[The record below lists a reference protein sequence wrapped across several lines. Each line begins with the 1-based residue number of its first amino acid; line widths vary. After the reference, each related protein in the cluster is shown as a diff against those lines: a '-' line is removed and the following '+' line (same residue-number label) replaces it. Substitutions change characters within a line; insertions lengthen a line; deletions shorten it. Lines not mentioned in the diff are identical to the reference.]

1 MEDRAAC
8 RPSPTPLIWR
18 RTRLATQSLALT
30 FAEPVDVTGPL
41 VVAVQ
46 VFAVG
51 MAALVVVVAVVF
63 GSSANAPQ
71 ELFKLTASNGDTQD
85 YFGSHVSMSGE
96 LAIIGAFNHDVNGTD
111 SGVASVFSV
120 TSGQEGHRLK
130 SNLRTFS
137 SRSKK
142 TRRRLSSSPW
152 SRHLHQ
158 LK

>member
-30 FAEPVDVTGPL
+30 LAEPVDVTGPL
-41 VVAVQ
+41 VVEVQ

-51 MAALVVVVAVVF
+51 MAALVVVVAVVL

-130 SNLRTFS
+130 SNLGPS
-137 SRSKK
+137 QADQ
-142 TRRRLSSSPW
+142 RR
-152 SRHLHQ
+152 Q
-158 LK
+158 EGG